1 MTGNNK
7 VSRFTRVLAL
17 VIMMVLMLACSAPGS
32 FAASKPKAP
41 AKVTGVKAKTA
52 GDNAITVKWKKVKKG
67 AKGYA
72 IYRDG
77 VQIAKVGGAKTTS
90 FTDTGLDS
98 GTKYYYS
105 VKAYKTYKVK
115 KWFNNKTGKWT
126 KKKPSKKNR
135 GPSQKETKYRYSKN
149 SATVSAKTSGLKP
162 VGRRDAD
169 SLDPTTLRNELLA
182 QMNAQRAAA
191 GVSPL
196 EMMAEINA
204 LADIKVQDMYTRGEL
219 SHESPTLGEID
230 NQLDNA
236 GIRWS
241 SCGENIAWGQRSVSE
256 VMECWMA
263 STGHRENILNPDFTH
278 VGLAYYGGFWVQ
290 QFVEKPR
297 IKSGEV
303 SSRDAVDTA
312 SEMND
317 NIDAQGAEEP
327 EA

>member
-1 MTGNNK
+1 MTGNK
-7 VSRFTRVLAL
+7 QVSRFTRAL
-17 VIMMVLMLACSAPGS
+17 TIAIMMVLVLVCSAPGI

-77 VQIAKVGGAKTTS
+77 VQIAKVSGAKTMS

-105 VKAYKTYKVK
+105 VRAYKTYKVK

-126 KKKPSKKNR
+126 KKKPSKKHR

-149 SATVSAKTSGLKP
+149 SATVSVKTSGLKS

-191 GVSPL
+191 GVPPL
-196 EMMAEINA
+196 EMMPEINA
-204 LADIKVQDMYTRGEL
+204 LADIKVQDMYARGEL

-230 NQLDNA
+230 DQLRNA
-236 GIRWS
+236 GIGCGA
-241 SCGENIAWGQRSVSE
+241 CGENIAWGQRSVSE

-263 STGHRENILNPDFTH
+263 STGHRKNILYPVYTH

-290 QFVEKPR
+290 QFVANPR
-297 IKSGEV
+297 INSGGA
-303 SSRDAVDTA
+303 SSQTAMDTA